1 MISLVSNN
9 PACQRQAND
18 PTDRL
23 GGEDVSVAL
32 ICVLEC
38 GMNSTNELNRKHCA
52 AVLDS
57 FVAPA
62 TRASAELGRMPGE
75 GQKPNFDRH
84 CRRGKVWLS
93 SS

>member
-9 PACQRQAND
+9 PACQRQAKD

-23 GGEDVSVAL
+23 GVEDVSVVL

-52 AVLDS
+52 AILDN

-62 TRASAELGRMPGE
+62 TRASAGAITSRAGS
-75 GQKPNFDRH
+75 DA
-84 CRRGKVWLS
+84 RRRS
-93 SS
+93 ESEF

>member
-23 GGEDVSVAL
+23 GGEDVSVVL

-52 AVLDS
+52 AILDS

-62 TRASAELGRMPGE
+62 TRASAGAITSRAGS
-75 GQKPNFDRH
+75 DA
-84 CRRGKVWLS
+84 RRRS
-93 SS
+93 ESEF

>member
-1 MISLVSNN
+1 MISLVPNN

-23 GGEDVSVAL
+23 GGQDVSVVL
-32 ICVLEC
+32 ICVLQC

-52 AVLDS
+52 GILDS

-62 TRASAELGRMPGE
+62 ARASAVAMTSRAGS
-75 GQKPNFDRH
+75 DA
-84 CRRGKVWLS
+84 RRRS
-93 SS
+93 ESEF

>member
-1 MISLVSNN
+1 MILL
-9 PACQRQAND
+9 
-18 PTDRL
+18 TDW

-62 TRASAELGRMPGE
+62 TRASAGALTSRAWS
-75 GQKPNFDRH
+75 DA
-84 CRRGKVWLS
+84 RRRS
-93 SS
+93 ETEF